1 MNQQRPRGSRPSL
14 PATSNGTLGAI
25 VAVVALVLGF
35 LILND
40 VRAETG
46 SGVSNNTQAP
56 TNTDGTGGDA
66 GSTTT
71 QPVDVRGFTIQVAN
85 ASGVAGSAGK
95 MTTDLQAQNFV
106 VRPAVNVTAGTAKR
120 KTTGVFY
127 LAGCEANAQS
137 VAKVLGGSVEVAV
150 MPVPVP
156 IETGNLADA
165 CILILL
171 GTDLAGKPLAGVVGT
186 GSGQAATTLPPAG
199 GTTIP

>member
-1 MNQQRPRGSRPSL
+1 MSQQRPRGSRPTL
-14 PATSNGTLGAI
+14 PAASNGTLGAI

-40 VRAETG
+40 VRGETS
-46 SGVSNNTQAP
+46 SGVSNNTEAP
-56 TNTDGTGGDA
+56 TDTAGAGGNGT
-66 GSTTT
+66 TTT

-85 ASGVAGSAGK
+85 ASGIANSAGK

-127 LAGCEANAQS
+127 LAGCEANAQR
-137 VAKVLGGSVEVAV
+137 VAQVLGGNVEVAV

-171 GTDLAGKPLAGVVGT
+171 GTDLAGKPLAGIVGT
-186 GSGQAATTLPPAG
+186 GQGQAATTLPPAG